1 MFLPAEYFYYDPI
14 FHEKCLLKK
23 RQKLPL
29 MLVTVP
35 NFFIQRKS
43 WAILCMLDVTRTF
56 WCLIDV
62 VRLM

>member
-1 MFLPAEYFYYDPI
+1 MILF

-29 MLVTVP
+29 MLVTVS